1 MSRKPTVAWFV
12 FGGLVAGVL
21 SWGLFGVA
29 SAEGHAGDDAG
40 IASPPPPMRVVTA
53 DTDPNQL
60 VRGFEWVRTAAPTRL
75 TDGPLILTTATGG
88 VAVGLL
94 YVMDKDE
101 ECGTSAPLA
110 PFPSLPDG
118 SEVVGIAS
126 SDSETLSGARIFVSS
141 TQSLCTRLL
150 CVSPAATCALAWAG
164 FRPY

>member
-1 MSRKPTVAWFV
+1 
-12 FGGLVAGVL
+12 
-21 SWGLFGVA
+21 
-29 SAEGHAGDDAG
+29 
-40 IASPPPPMRVVTA
+40 MRVVTA

-60 VRGFEWVRTAAPTRL
+60 VRGFEWVHTAAPTRL

-88 VAVGLL
+88 VSVGLL
-94 YVMDKDE
+94 YVMDKDA
-101 ECGTSAPLA
+101 ECGISSPLGT
-110 PFPSLPDG
+110 FPSLPED

-150 CVSPAATCALAWAG
+150 CFSPASTCALAWAG